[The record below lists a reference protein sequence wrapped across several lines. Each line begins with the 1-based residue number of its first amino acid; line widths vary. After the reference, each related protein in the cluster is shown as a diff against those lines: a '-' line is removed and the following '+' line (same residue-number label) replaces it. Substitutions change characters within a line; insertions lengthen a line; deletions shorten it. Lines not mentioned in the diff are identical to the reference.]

1 MFQLK
6 MDELKIDKIN
16 TNNVMNSDHFNIKLI
31 ISLEWPS
38 DPGSIEGGKK
48 KPFKY
53 VKEYHK
59 DVNGKKTKTE
69 TNKEDDDVKSI

>member
-1 MFQLK
+1 M
-6 MDELKIDKIN
+6 
-16 TNNVMNSDHFNIKLI
+16 
-31 ISLEWPS
+31 
-38 DPGSIEGGKK
+38 SIEGGKK
-48 KPFKY
+48 KPIKY